1 LKKKKKERD
10 KKERDKEK
18 LECLTVGGLHIMSLL
33 FLIVDLLTN
42 IFYIDFLTL
51 SIILF
56 FYILDLINGERNLVI
71 ITKRENTV
79 IYIIYINYKIKKYMI
94 DNSFKITLKN

>member
-1 LKKKKKERD
+1 
-10 KKERDKEK
+10 
-18 LECLTVGGLHIMSLL
+18 MSLL